1 MLQVRDAT
9 GSTAGVVWVV
19 YSASTAQAAFTATFE
34 ELLHASVIMLMAA
47 VVLLFFLIIIVW
59 HKWEQ
64 HVLLAQ
70 ASLDEVSK
78 TNKSIILTNPLPAV
92 PLTEALVQMADA
104 EKQLKVLDQQ
114 VAALLK

>member
-34 ELLHASVIMLMAA
+34 ELLHASAIMLMAA

-92 PLTEALVQMADA
+92 PLTEALVQMANA

-114 VAALLK
+114 VAALMK